1 MRAGLGRLLRRG
13 SPPFE
18 ALAGA
23 LETALA
29 TRLLCAPGP
38 APDAAT
44 AAALARA
51 GAGALAKDVG
61 ALGERVARI
70 AAVAENVFGP
80 LVEHVV
86 EGLL

>member
-1 MRAGLGRLLRRG
+1 MGGRG
-13 SPPFE
+13 AP
-18 ALAGA
+18 LAA
-23 LETALA
+23 V
-29 TRLLCAPGP
+29 
-38 APDAAT
+38 
-44 AAALARA
+44 A